1 MISKLKMVVVAIT
14 LFFCG
19 PLIRVI
25 HAQQVQAETQAVQ
38 VIGFTESKQNTKGKL
53 SVVNGVLRFTYGK
66 GNASIAAASIEDVLT
81 GKDSQ
86 RVIGGTVGTVAS
98 IAAPFGSGIALP
110 LLRRKVDILTIQY
123 RDGDG
128 GLHGAVFTVPHG
140 KADAIKKEL
149 VAQGAR
155 TSVPITTDL
164 TKISASGEE
173 KR

>member
-1 MISKLKMVVVAIT
+1 MISKVKMVVVAIT

-19 PLIRVI
+19 PLIRV
-25 HAQQVQAETQAVQ
+25 HAQQAQAETQAGQ

-53 SVVNGVLRFTYGK
+53 SVVNGVLRFTHEK

-86 RVIGGTVGTVAS
+86 RVIGGTVGTLAS

-128 GLHGAVFTVPHG
+128 GLRGAVFTVPQ
-140 KADAIKKEL
+140 KDDPIRRVNTTTRIPSFTLREADRTAPEEGG
-149 VAQGAR
+149 VP
-155 TSVPITTDL
+155 TSV
-164 TKISASGEE
+164 S
-173 KR
+173 

>member
-1 MISKLKMVVVAIT
+1 MISKVKMVVVAIT

-19 PLIRVI
+19 PLIRV
-25 HAQQVQAETQAVQ
+25 HAQQAQAETQAVQ

-53 SVVNGVLRFTYGK
+53 SVVNGVLRFTHGK